1 MNRSTVNIHVQEF
14 DWPSGFCVGVE
25 LLASIL
31 TPNNHLIQLI
41 CFPYDCIFLPFSPLP
56 SPALPS
62 LPFPFLFIC
71 MGVLPACRGHRVP
84 LDLELELIVSS
95 QVGAGDLTL
104 VL

>member
-1 MNRSTVNIHVQEF
+1 MNIHVQEF

-31 TPNNHLIQLI
+31 IPNNHLIQLI
-41 CFPYDCIFLPFSPLP
+41 CFPYDCIFLPFSPL
-56 SPALPS
+56 LS
-62 LPFPFLFIC
+62 LAPLFPFFFIC
-71 MGVLPACRGHRVP
+71 MRVLPACRGHWVP
-84 LDLELELIVSS
+84 VDLELETIVSS